1 MVLYFIAKA
10 QRPEIYQWGY
20 KMKRHSL
27 NGIGLNRVAWW
38 NLSKTTGPTDKLT
51 LKSEGFEPSSDHE
64 MSKHGRILVAMSGGI
79 DSSLAA
85 VMLHDEGYEVI
96 GMTMK
101 TWDYASSGGTKKE
114 TGCCSLDSINDARNI
129 SVSLGFPHYILD
141 IRAEFGDAVID
152 HFTGE
157 YLEGRTPNPCVM
169 CNTHIKWDA
178 LLRRADRLDC
188 ELIATGHYANIRL
201 VTTTPVVRQSEQD
214 HQDTGEPLHGGDSAG
229 RYVISKGVDTL
240 KDQSYVL
247 WGVSQESLRRT
258 KLPLGHLRK
267 TEIREMATERGFIE
281 LVNKSE
287 SYEICFV
294 PDNDYRGF
302 LKRRVPG
309 LEAEVAGGNF
319 VMEGTGKI
327 MGKHEGY
334 PFYTIGQR
342 KGLGMAFGQPMFV
355 TEIRKETNEVVL
367 GVDTD
372 LFRDGMMVGKL
383 NLQKYDRIVGSLDTV
398 TKVRYKD
405 AGTRAMISQTRD
417 PRTGNDQMEV
427 LFEQGVSAI
436 APGQAAVFYEGD
448 DVVGGGWITKSF
460 RQDGV

>member
-1 MVLYFIAKA
+1 
-10 QRPEIYQWGY
+10 
-20 KMKRHSL
+20 
-27 NGIGLNRVAWW
+27 
-38 NLSKTTGPTDKLT
+38 
-51 LKSEGFEPSSDHE
+51 
-64 MSKHGRILVAMSGGI
+64 MSGGI

-85 VMLHDEGYEVI
+85 VLLHEEGYEVI

-129 SVSLGFPHYILD
+129 AVNLGFPHYILD
-141 IRAEFGDAVID
+141 IRNEFGDYVID

-157 YLEGRTPNPCVM
+157 YIEGRTPNPCVL

-188 ELIATGHYANIRL
+188 ESIATGHYANIRNEGG
-201 VTTTPVVRQSEQD
+201 RQ
-214 HQDTGEPLHGGDSAG
+214 
-229 RYVISKGVDTL
+229 VISKGVDTL

-247 WGVSQESLRRT
+247 WGVSQESLSRT

-267 TEIREMATERGFIE
+267 SEIREMAKGRGFIE
-281 LVNKSE
+281 LVTKSE

-327 MGKHEGY
+327 MGKHQGY

-367 GVDTD
+367 GVDKD
-372 LFRDGMMVGKL
+372 LYRDGMIVSKL
-383 NLQKYDRIVGSLDTV
+383 NLQKYASIEQPIETT
-398 TKVRYKD
+398 TKVRYKHD
-405 AGTRAMISQTRD
+405 GTPATISQTGD
-417 PRTGNDQMEV
+417 KIEV
-427 LFEQGVSAI
+427 LFHEGVSAI

-448 DVVGGGWITKSF
+448 DVIGGGWIMKSF
-460 RQDGV
+460 RQSELRQSDQANQSVDTAIQATATI